1 MAEQNEARP
10 DSEESANPIR
20 DLYFGTAERSVTDSP
35 YVPQTMVK
43 PYNSDDLYRRTG
55 DYRIYEDMVND
66 DQASVCMQL
75 KKDLVVGCGWTIVTE
90 KGGEK
95 SIADDIYQR
104 LEEDPDNTLDDML
117 EELIDNSYSYGFA
130 LAEKLFKIRDDNS
143 LTFRA
148 LKTRHPNTWLIH
160 TDRHGNVK
168 RYEQRGD
175 RSSLNIPPKSLI
187 HYINAPRWQNP
198 YGKSDLRKA
207 YEAWMVKRHL
217 IRYFS
222 IFAEKYASPVPVARY
237 DKNTPNDK
245 VREIFAIIKKFMQ
258 KTSMVLPKEIELMFL
273 EAKSNGEAF
282 IKGVN
287 LMNMFIGRSL
297 VIPDLLGFSGSESQT
312 GGSQALGR
320 EQMNVFMQHIK
331 RRRRTLERVVNKHIV
346 QPLVVWNYGNVKMFP
361 KFQLLPISNDEAE
374 NYARLFLEAV
384 KGRAYK
390 PTPDEINHFRSIIKF
405 PEGTVE
411 FHEDPALADPSG
423 EDEPQK
429 KTKKPNGGKNGN
441 DEENDSEEE
450 AGAQNYSAYERPQVD
465 YGQKVDFKA
474 LSDQL
479 ESQEKRT
486 VDGARP
492 IVDEIFVDLSD
503 QIQKKKILE
512 GSPDRID
519 SIKIAKLKNLQT
531 HFKGAFTKFYK
542 DSRITARKEIFT
554 VKFKTP
560 LASDK
565 FLEFVEN
572 ETFDYVGDWEYKVN
586 QATRVMLQ
594 NAIKDGRPLS
604 WALEQLD
611 GEIKDMSMQSIE
623 RYSRTKTTEV
633 MNRARVEEFTESGA
647 VAGFQYSAIL
657 DDRTSD
663 ICAGLHG
670 TTFKLGKE
678 PIPPM
683 HFNCRS
689 VLIPITIF
697 EKFEPT
703 ENVNGQSIDEFI
715 DQNKGRG
722 FSTR

>member
-1 MAEQNEARP
+1 MADRDARP
-10 DSEESANPIR
+10 EAEESLNPIR

-35 YVPQTMVK
+35 YVPETMMK
-43 PYNSDDLYRRTG
+43 PYNTDELYRRTG
-55 DYRIYEDMVND
+55 DYRIYEEMVND

-104 LEEDPDNTLDDML
+104 LEEDSEGTLDDML

-130 LAEKLFKIRDDNS
+130 LAEKLFKYRDDNS
-143 LTFRA
+143 LSFRS
-148 LKTRHPNTWLIH
+148 LKTRHPNSWLIH
-160 TDRHGNVK
+160 TDRHGNVI
-168 RYEQRGD
+168 RYEQRAD
-175 RSSLNIPPKSLI
+175 KVSLNIPPKSLI
-187 HYINAPRWQNP
+187 HYINNPRWQNP

-222 IFAEKYASPVPVARY
+222 IFAEKYASPVPVAKY
-237 DKNTPNDK
+237 EKNTPHDK
-245 VREIFAIIKKFMQ
+245 VTEIFSIIKKFMQ
-258 KTSMVLPKEIELMFL
+258 KTALVLPKEIEVQFL

-331 RRRRTLERVVNKHIV
+331 RRRRTLERVVNRHIV

-374 NYARLFLEAV
+374 NYARMFLEAV

-390 PTPDEINHFRSIIKF
+390 PTPEEINHFRSIIKF

-411 FHEDPALADPSG
+411 FHEDPALVDPDS
-423 EDEPQK
+423 ENRPRNK
-429 KTKKPNGGKNGN
+429 NKPNGGQNGN
-441 DEENDSEEE
+441 DEKDDAEEE

-474 LSDQL
+474 LEDQL
-479 ESQEKRT
+479 QAQEKRT
-486 VDGARP
+486 VDDARP

-503 QIQKKKILE
+503 QIQKKKILDGFPE
-512 GSPDRID
+512 RID
-519 SIKIAKLKNLQT
+519 SIKLSRLKNLQT
-531 HFKGAFTKFYK
+531 HFKGSFTRFYK
-542 DSRITARKEIFT
+542 ESRITARKEIFT
-554 VKFKTP
+554 LKFKTP

-572 ETFDYVGDWEYKVN
+572 ETFDYVGDWEYKVT
-586 QATRVMLQ
+586 QATRIMLQ

-604 WALEQLD
+604 WALEQAE
-611 GEIKDMSMQSIE
+611 GEIKEMSMQSIE

-633 MNRARVEEFTESGA
+633 MNRARVEEFSESGA
-647 VAGFQYSAIL
+647 VQGFQYSAIL

-670 TTFKLGKE
+670 ATFKMGKE

-697 EKFEPT
+697 EKFDPT
-703 ENVNGQSIDEFI
+703 ESINGQSVEDFIDE
-715 DQNKGRG
+715 NKGKG